1 MTYPRSTLIS
11 LESTPWY
18 HCVCR
23 CVRRPFLCGKAKH
36 SGIEF
41 NHRRGWIAERIM
53 ELAAIF
59 SIDVAAYSVMSNH
72 YHIILRVDENRALSW
87 SDHEVFTR
95 WIQLFTGPDV
105 VRRYLAQTG
114 DLTHSDQHQ
123 LAELAGLYRNRLY
136 DISWFMRML
145 NESVARKANQEEG
158 ISGRFWEGRFKS
170 QALLDEKAI
179 LAAMAYVD
187 LNPVRAGMAATPE
200 DSEYTSIK
208 ERLDALKVSPAL
220 NVPGNAPLSPRPP
233 DDKDPGM
240 AKGIATNRHAGS
252 PTLSQRVAGTVS
264 RSVAGTLRKPRNTD
278 SSSSE
283 PSTQPSDTSPDIP
296 PAKPRASLAPFD
308 NLTDISFAIPFG
320 FHEYAELV
328 DWTGRQLRRKKRSI
342 REKAPP
348 ILKRLGVDAALFVSS
363 MDTLLEQFGTAV
375 GDPEVLR
382 MHCKLRGLRSV
393 PGIRCDVFF
402 DAA

>member
-23 CVRRPFLCGKAKH
+23 CVRRPFLCGKDNQ
-36 SGIEF
+36 SGMDF
-41 NHRRGWIAERIM
+41 NHRQGWIAERIM

-59 SIDVAAYSVMSNH
+59 SIDVTACSVMSNH
-72 YHIILRVDENRALSW
+72 YHIILRVDKNRALSW

-105 VRRYLAQTG
+105 VRRYLAVTG
-114 DLTHSDQHQ
+114 
-123 LAELAGLYRNRLY
+123 N
-136 DISWFMRML
+136 
-145 NESVARKANQEEG
+145 
-158 ISGRFWEGRFKS
+158 
-170 QALLDEKAI
+170 
-179 LAAMAYVD
+179 
-187 LNPVRAGMAATPE
+187 
-200 DSEYTSIK
+200 
-208 ERLDALKVSPAL
+208 
-220 NVPGNAPLSPRPP
+220 
-233 DDKDPGM
+233 
-240 AKGIATNRHAGS
+240 
-252 PTLSQRVAGTVS
+252 
-264 RSVAGTLRKPRNTD
+264 LRKPRNTD

-342 REKAPP
+342 REKTPP